1 MASNFVIWQV
11 SILKGKSLVDVLLG
25 AGSNPGIS
33 RLWVATVDLCH
44 LKGKQLS
51 FHLEK
56 QRWQSR
62 ERGS

>member
-25 AGSNPGIS
+25 AGSGPGIS
-33 RLWVATVDLCH
+33 RIWIATVDPCH

-51 FHLEK
+51 FH
-56 QRWQSR
+56 
-62 ERGS
+62 